1 MARLDGSGGGDG
13 KRIDREIG
21 ILVGLA
27 VLAFFVAL
35 GFWSARNS
43 PAPQPAPLAAAPQQA
58 ARAAASA
65 PISQPAPGTPSGHGG
80 SAGGQQIAQAA
91 PPPAPVVQEPPPP
104 APVAQQP
111 PPPAPI
117 APAPAPAPAENNAPV
132 DPEQVWRVTVNPED
146 ARKGP
151 EDAPATLVVFTAF
164 GCGTCT
170 PFADA
175 VDRIVAK
182 HGKKI
187 RVIFKHKVIPISPF
201 AVEASVAA
209 LAAKEQGKFWEYQDK
224 LWKTNA
230 ALTGATLESIAT
242 ELGLDLAR
250 FKKDAASDKL
260 RGQVLRDSLLANEVG
275 AHSMPNALVNGVRM
289 SGDKTYESLEQVVDQ
304 ELTKAEAKI
313 KAGADP
319 KTLYDTT
326 VKAGRFF
333 EQLDP
338 QKFAFANDDSPS
350 IGPKGARI
358 QLVTFEDFECPF
370 CSQVAPMLK
379 EFQARFPN
387 DVRLVYKQFP
397 LASIHNNA
405 QLAAEAS
412 MAAHEQGKFW
422 EYHDLLFA
430 NQKAIERPDLERYA
444 EQLGLDMAKFKASID
459 TGKWKPFI
467 DREMADGSRAQVG
480 GTPSIFLNGQ
490 RYQGPRGYPPEGL
503 EAVSRTYLGL

>member
-1 MARLDGSGGGDG
+1 MAKLDSRGGD
-13 KRIDREIG
+13 RIDREIG
-21 ILVGLA
+21 ILIGLA
-27 VLAFFVAL
+27 VLALFVVL
-35 GFWSARNS
+35 GFWTARKE
-43 PAPQPAPLAAAPQQA
+43 
-58 ARAAASA
+58 SA
-65 PISQPAPGTPSGHGG
+65 PISGPVAVAPAPASAPASAALPGPTAPTGSGG

-91 PPPAPVVQEPPPP
+91 P
-104 APVAQQP
+104 
-111 PPPAPI
+111 
-117 APAPAPAPAENNAPV
+117 APAPAPVVAPAPAPVVAPPPVAPAPPPPVAQAPAPAANNAPV
-132 DPEQVWRVTVNPED
+132 DPEQVWRVKVNPED

-182 HGKKI
+182 HGNKL

-201 AVEASVAA
+201 ALEASMAA

-230 ALTGATLESIAT
+230 ALTGATLEGIAT

-260 RGQVLRDSLLANEVG
+260 RSQVMRDSLLANEVG

-289 SGDKTYESLEQVVDQ
+289 AGEKSYESLEQVVDK
-304 ELTKAEAKI
+304 ELAKAEAKI

-326 VKAGRFF
+326 VATGRFF
-333 EQLDP
+333 EQLEP
-338 QKFAFANDDSPS
+338 QKFAFANDESPS
-350 IGPKGARI
+350 LGPKDAKV
-358 QLVTFEDFECPF
+358 QVTTFEDFECPF
-370 CSQVAPMLK
+370 CTQVGPMLK

-387 DVRLVYKQFP
+387 DVRIVFKNFP
-397 LASIHNNA
+397 LTSIHPKA
-405 QLAAEAS
+405 QLASEAA

-430 NQKAIERPDLERYA
+430 NQKVLDRPDLERYA
-444 EQLGLDMAKFKASID
+444 EQLGLDMGKFRAALDS
-459 TGKWKPFI
+459 GKWKPFME
-467 DREMADGSRAQVG
+467 REMADGARAQVG

-503 EAVSRTYLGL
+503 EAVARTYLGL